1 MRTGPGRQGLRG
13 LLRTIAV
20 LEGLAAAVTVLLL
33 AFGLGLLPPGRAQGA
48 LVLVLVAGAFAAA
61 TAFAG
66 LQLWRLREVGRVST
80 VVVLIALMLFSVFQ
94 LIARGQP
101 YVAVRLILEGAALAA
116 LLSRGAREVCA

>member
-1 MRTGPGRQGLRG
+1 MRG

-33 AFGLGLLPPGRAQGA
+33 VFGLGLLPPGRPQGA
-48 LVLVLVAGAFAAA
+48 LALVLVAGGFAAA
-61 TAFAG
+61 TGFAG

-94 LIARGQP
+94 LFVRGQP
-101 YVAVRLILEGAALAA
+101 YVAVRLVLEGAALAA